1 VLLIH
6 LGLLSPHQP
15 ALDVFDDETLF
26 PNLRLDG
33 LDMLL
38 YRGVGEQQDVSAGM
52 VEVVVPVELVV
63 ITVEEDVSG
72 CDKVEFAGI
81 ARVGDEEC
89 PFPRWM
95 GSFGTN
101 RRPRTVE

>member
-1 VLLIH
+1 
-6 LGLLSPHQP
+6 
-15 ALDVFDDETLF
+15 
-26 PNLRLDG
+26 
-33 LDMLL
+33 
-38 YRGVGEQQDVSAGM
+38 M
-52 VEVVVPVELVV
+52 VEVVVPVELVI

-81 ARVGDEEC
+81 ARVGDEER

-101 RRPRTVE
+101 RRLKTVE